1 MAQNVKNLLNHSVFE
16 SAVADLH
23 TIGVTVS
30 AEPLLDARCYAV
42 VGGRSNARWW
52 LLPLNNGRVTA
63 SGFALFQPLLVSARI
78 MKLVVC
84 VLSLLGMSRLWSKN
98 KLYLSGESTLDSYF
112 PNIAGP
118 AYAYFTGTDSPHRKV
133 AVQVM
138 DSKGRIK
145 GFAKLGGILQVVS
158 LLQNETVMLET
169 VKALQLK
176 AAHIP
181 QVLYSGPMGDGYC
194 LLTDTLKTP
203 VTSSVTKFGQAHR
216 AFLREL
222 AAATAQPPSTA
233 AAVAAE
239 FERRIEHQERQLDS
253 IWRTRLQRAVN
264 ILAEQ
269 NQLAIPQC
277 MSHGDFTPS
286 NTFMVDVRLYVF
298 DWEYSEMGASAGN
311 DILHFVLSQPQL
323 RSASTAKKIV
333 AASRVLSESWTGFEP
348 NLVSPLFLIYILTQ
362 VLRQIDR
369 LTDDEFNGA
378 GWDGAVGQAE
388 ILDLLVLGGVDSLA

>member
-1 MAQNVKNLLNHSVFE
+1 MAQNVKKLLDHSVFE
-16 SAVADLH
+16 SAVADLRA
-23 TIGVTVS
+23 IGVNVS
-30 AEPLLDARCYAV
+30 AEPLLDARPYAV

-63 SGFALFQPLLVSARI
+63 SGFALFQPLLPSARI

-84 VLSLLGMSRLWSKN
+84 ALSLLGLSRLWSKN
-98 KLYLSGESTLDSYF
+98 KLYLIGESKLGPYF
-112 PNIAGP
+112 SDLVEP

-145 GFAKLGGILQVVS
+145 GFAKLSSIPQVVS

-169 VKALQLK
+169 AKALQLK
-176 AAHIP
+176 AVHIP
-181 QVLYSGPMGDGYC
+181 HVLYSGPMSEGYC

-203 VTSSVTKFGQAHR
+203 MTRSETKFGQAHR
-216 AFLREL
+216 AFLHEL
-222 AAATAQPPSTA
+222 AAATVQRPSTA
-233 AAVAAE
+233 KAVAAE
-239 FERRIEHQERQLDS
+239 FERRIENQEKQLDPM
-253 IWRTRLQRAVN
+253 WRTRLQRAVN

-277 MSHGDFTPS
+277 MSHGDFTPW

-333 AASRVLSESWTGFEP
+333 AASRVLSEPWTGFER
-348 NLVSPLFLIYILTQ
+348 NLVLPLFLIYILTQ

-369 LTDDEFNGA
+369 FTGDEFNGVD
-378 GWDGAVGQAE
+378 WDGAVGQAE
-388 ILDLLVLGGVDSLA
+388 ILDLLVLSDVDSYA